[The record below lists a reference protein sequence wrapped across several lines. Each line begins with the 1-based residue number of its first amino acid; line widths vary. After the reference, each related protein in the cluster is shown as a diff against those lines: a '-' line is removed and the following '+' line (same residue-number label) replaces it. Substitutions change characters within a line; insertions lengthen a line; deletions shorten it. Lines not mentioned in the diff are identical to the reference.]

1 MHLNV
6 GEHYIVNLLGL
17 DVHMDT
23 LITLWLAMGIILFFS
38 ILAVSKI
45 NIIPN
50 KIQAVFENI
59 VTLFVGLTKD
69 LGKNQ
74 GSSAL
79 VLMCIFLL
87 IITGNLIGQLPF
99 RLIHLPQGELAA
111 PTNDINTTAALAVF
125 VLIYYIYKGIKAKG
139 LSYFKHYVQPVWFM
153 APFNIL
159 EDFTRPLTLAIRL
172 FANILAGEILI
183 MVSSLL
189 LASILT
195 PDIVNN
201 LVFTLFKCSIIAL
214 IAVSIFIKILP
225 KKIYKNL
232 CIVFAVITLILGAA
246 MLLPQNIQ
254 YNIGLFMGSLLPLPF
269 MFFELFVAFI
279 QALVFTLLTSAYIQ
293 GAAAENH

>member
-6 GEHYIVNLLGL
+6 GEHYIVNLLGFN
-17 DVHMDT
+17 VHMDT
-23 LITLWLAMGIILFFS
+23 LITLWLAMGIILVFS
-38 ILAVSKI
+38 SLAVAKI
-45 NIIPN
+45 DIIPN
-50 KIQAVFENI
+50 KFQAAFEKI
-59 VTLFVGLTKD
+59 VTIFVRLTKG

-99 RLIHLPQGELAA
+99 RLIHLPEGELAA

-125 VLIYYIYKGIKAKG
+125 VLVYYIYKGVRAKG
-139 LSYFKHYVQPVWFM
+139 LSYFKHYFQPVWFM
-153 APFNIL
+153 TPFNIL

-183 MVSSLL
+183 MVLGVL
-189 LASILT
+189 IFSILT
-195 PDIVNN
+195 PESVQTFVNN
-201 LVFTLFKCSIIAL
+201 TLGGF
-214 IAVSIFIKILP
+214 LP
-225 KKIYKNL
+225 AGF
-232 CIVFAVITLILGAA
+232 V
-246 MLLPQNIQ
+246 
-254 YNIGLFMGSLLPLPF
+254 YNTGLFLGSLLPLPF

-293 GAAAENH
+293 SAAGEH